1 MALSLISQ
9 LAHVEVMSPKPDESV
24 RFFRDVMGLEVS
36 ARQGQSTY
44 LRGWGEHFHHS
55 LKVTEAAEPA
65 LGHIGWRST
74 GQAELEAAVAR
85 IEASG
90 QGKGGGEGWVEGEAG
105 HGRAYRYRGPGGHL
119 HELFWDVERFVASD
133 DMAPVF
139 PTRPQR
145 FAPRGVAARN
155 IDHVTVSSRG
165 VMQDVSWFCDTL
177 GHRFMEYTVSDNDP
191 EFVIFAMTTTCE
203 RGHDMG
209 FLIDSSDRPG
219 RLHHVAFWV
228 DSGEEL
234 RRSADVL
241 LDSGVAIEFGPS
253 RHGHGEQDFL
263 YCREPGGIRIELNT
277 GGYRNYQPD
286 WTPVRWTPSQ
296 GSNVYYRNMTA
307 PQATLEAFP
316 PAVAAS
322 DAILKSAL
330 VA

>member
-1 MALSLISQ
+1 MPLSLISQ
-9 LAHVEVMSPKPDESV
+9 LAHVEIMSPKPDESV
-24 RFFRDVMGLEVS
+24 RFFENVMGLEIS
-36 ARQGQSTY
+36 ARQGQSVY

-55 LKVTEAAEPA
+55 LKITEGAEPA
-65 LGHIGWRST
+65 LGHIGWRSS
-74 GQAELEAAVAR
+74 GVAELDEAVAR
-85 IEASG
+85 IEATG
-90 QGKGGGEGWVEGEAG
+90 RGIGWVDGEAG

-119 HELFWDVERFVASD
+119 HEVFWEVERFVATGG
-133 DMAPVF
+133 MTPVY

-145 FAPRGVAARN
+145 FAPRGIAARN

-165 VMQDVSWFCDTL
+165 IMEDVAWFRDTL
-177 GHRFMEYTVSDNDP
+177 GHRFMEYTVSDTNSD
-191 EFVIFAMTTTCE
+191 FVVFAMTTVCE

-209 FLIDSSDRPG
+209 FLIDPSNKAG

-241 LDSGVAIEFGPS
+241 LDSGYPIEFGPS

-263 YCREPGGIRIELNT
+263 YCREPGGIRVELNT

-286 WTPVRWTPSQ
+286 WTAVRWTPSQ

-307 PQATLEAFP
+307 PSATMEAFP
-316 PAVAAS
+316 PVDAVVS
-322 DAILKSAL
+322 EAIMKSAL
-330 VA
+330 IT